1 MKHLLALFLCATI
14 SAYCCDKQIVTI
26 RPAQL
31 NDIEQLTALSL
42 KSYQNDWKPLLQ
54 QSYQLLFPDLD
65 IEKFVIDKAKLNNEN
80 NEKIINN
87 SDQTKPNRLLV
98 ATIQDQESLR
108 ETIAGFCRFEQ
119 QDEQTMYV
127 NFILVDETLRKQE
140 IGKKLALAAM
150 NTFPNVTTCK
160 FRAQVHYTKINEIYT
175 QHGCVQ
181 TGTVALDLSTGAI
194 NTDPDAPITH
204 YDYEYTIKR

>member
-1 MKHLLALFLCATI
+1 MKHILLPFLCIAF
-14 SAYCCDKQIVTI
+14 SAHCCDKQIVTI

-31 NDIEQLTALSL
+31 GDIGQLTALSL

-54 QSYQLLFPDLD
+54 QSYQRLFPDLD
-65 IEKFVIDKAKLNNEN
+65 IEKFVVDKAKLNNEN

-87 SDQTKPNRLLV
+87 SDQNKPNRLLV

-108 ETIAGFCRFEQ
+108 ETVAGFCRFEQ
-119 QDEQTMYV
+119 QDEQTMYI

-175 QHGCVQ
+175 QHGCKQVNQ
-181 TGTVALDLSTGAI
+181 VALDINTGKI
-194 NTDPDAPITH
+194 STDPDAPITH
-204 YDYEYTIKR
+204 FDYVYTIQR